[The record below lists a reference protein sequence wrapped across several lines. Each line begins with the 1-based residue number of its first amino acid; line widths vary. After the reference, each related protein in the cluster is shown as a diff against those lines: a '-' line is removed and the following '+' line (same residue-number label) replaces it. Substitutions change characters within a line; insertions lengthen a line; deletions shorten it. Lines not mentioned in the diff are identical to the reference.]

1 MEKAAIT
8 YRPNFSIAKES
19 GGWGGAE
26 RLGHDASIMIGDA
39 KQTSTS
45 PVTDE

>member
-8 YRPNFSIAKES
+8 YRSNFSIAKES
-19 GGWGGAE
+19 SRWVGAE
-26 RLGHDASIMIGDA
+26 RLGNDTSVMIGDA
-39 KQTSTS
+39 KQTSTA